1 MKPRPPA
8 PGPSSASAAP
18 ARLRPHLARLASFLI
33 VFAVGYSLGLL
44 SSSTR
49 PSPRPSQTT
58 IIRPHA
64 AHLTDASPAAASN
77 GTAGAAAVSS
87 SSYPPR
93 SPPHDLFRFKEECGE
108 PVPSD
113 AVVRTLLDK
122 LFDGESPYA
131 GFPPNHTAALLHPA
145 AARPRGW
152 GSTGAVFKELIE
164 AVRPEVIVELG
175 AFLGASALHMA
186 AVSRNLSLSPAI
198 LCVDDFRGWPA
209 FRDRFRRD
217 VPPQR
222 HGDALLLPQFMSN
235 VVAAAAADD
244 DDDDA
249 VTRPRVLPLPF
260 STASALRALCE
271 WGVYADLIE
280 VDAGHD
286 FHSAW
291 ADINL
296 AWAVL
301 RPGGVMF
308 GHDYF
313 TSADDRGVR
322 RAVTLFAR
330 VKGLTVRPHGQH
342 WVLSPKPP
350 RGGRGGDDARRRVRS
365 RVRIVLG
372 VGGTGVQHPTT
383 PHLDQKPTKKV
394 APPPPLFSSL
404 TALSSQ
410 PPLLLL

>member
-8 PGPSSASAAP
+8 GASSASAVP
-18 ARLRPHLARLASFLI
+18 SRIRPHLARLASFLI

-49 PSPRPSQTT
+49 PPSPKPSQTT
-58 IIRPHA
+58 IVRPHA
-64 AHLTDASPAAASN
+64 AHLADA
-77 GTAGAAAVSS
+77 SS
-87 SSYPPR
+87 SSTGAAVPTSYPR

-108 PVPSD
+108 PVPGA
-113 AVVRTLLDK
+113 AVVRTLLEK

-131 GFPPNHTAALLHPA
+131 GFPPPHTAALLHPA
-145 AARPRGW
+145 ASRPRGW
-152 GSTGAVFKELIE
+152 GSTGAVFAELIE
-164 AVRPEVIVELG
+164 AVRPQVIVELG

-186 AVSRNLSLSPAI
+186 AVSKNLSLSPAI
-198 LCVDDFRGWPA
+198 LCIDDFRGWPA
-209 FRDRFRRD
+209 FRERFRRD

-235 VVAAAAADD
+235 VVAAAGAGADA
-244 DDDDA
+244 DA
-249 VTRPRVLPLPF
+249 VLPLPF
-260 STASALRALCE
+260 STASALAALCE

-322 RAVTLFAR
+322 RAVTLFAK
-330 VKGLTVRPHGQH
+330 VKGLTVRPNGQH
-342 WVLSPKPP
+342 WVLSPKP
-350 RGGRGGDDARRRVRS
+350 RAHGDAR
-365 RVRIVLG
+365 
-372 VGGTGVQHPTT
+372 
-383 PHLDQKPTKKV
+383 
-394 APPPPLFSSL
+394 
-404 TALSSQ
+404 
-410 PPLLLL
+410 

>member
-1 MKPRPPA
+1 MKPRPPSA
-8 PGPSSASAAP
+8 PSSSTAP
-18 ARLRPHLARLASFLI
+18 ARLRPHLARLTSFLI

-49 PSPRPSQTT
+49 PSPKPSQTV
-58 IIRPHA
+58 IRPHA
-64 AHLTDASPAAASN
+64 AHFTAGSTAVPASN
-77 GTAGAAAVSS
+77 STGAAAAAAG
-87 SSYPPR
+87 SYPR
-93 SPPHDLFRFKEECGE
+93 SPPDDLFRFREECGE
-108 PVPSD
+108 PIPSD
-113 AVVRTLLDK
+113 AVLPALLEK

-131 GFPPNHTAALLHPA
+131 SFPPPHTAALLHPA

-152 GSTGAVFKELIE
+152 GSTGAVFAELIE
-164 AVRPEVIVELG
+164 SVRPDTIVELG

-186 AVSRNLSLSPAI
+186 AVAKNLSLSPAI
-198 LCVDDFRGWPA
+198 LCIDDFRGWPG

-217 VPPQR
+217 VPPPR
-222 HGDALLLPQFMSN
+222 HGDALLLPQFMAN
-235 VVAAAAADD
+235 VAVAGADAAA
-244 DDDDA
+244 
-249 VTRPRVLPLPF
+249 RVLPLPF
-260 STASALRALCE
+260 STASALTALCE

-322 RAVTLFAR
+322 RAVTLFAK

-342 WVLSPKPP
+342 WVLSTKPH
-350 RGGRGGDDARRRVRS
+350 GHDDGR
-365 RVRIVLG
+365 
-372 VGGTGVQHPTT
+372 
-383 PHLDQKPTKKV
+383 
-394 APPPPLFSSL
+394 
-404 TALSSQ
+404 
-410 PPLLLL
+410 

>member
-1 MKPRPPA
+1 MIYIYIYIYWLAKRLQGEQRESCCEVIMKPRPSPA
-8 PGPSSASAAP
+8 ASSGGVP
-18 ARLRPHLARLASFLI
+18 ARLRPHLTRLTVFLI
-33 VFAVGYSLGLL
+33 VFSAGYSVGIM
-44 SSSTR
+44 SSSIR
-49 PSPRPSQTT
+49 PPASKPSQTV
-58 IIRPHA
+58 IRPRA
-64 AHLTDASPAAASN
+64 AHLTGTASSTDVPASN
-77 GTAGAAAVSS
+77 GSAAAAAN
-87 SSYPPR
+87 YPR
-93 SPPHDLFRFKEECGE
+93 SPPHDLFRFREECGE
-108 PVPSD
+108 AIPSD

-122 LFDGESPYA
+122 LFDGESPYES
-131 GFPPNHTAALLHPA
+131 FPPPHTAALLHPA

-152 GSTGAVFKELIE
+152 GSTGAVFAELIE
-164 AVRPEVIVELG
+164 EVRPDVIVELG

-186 AVSRNLSLSPAI
+186 AVSKNLSLSPAI

-217 VPPQR
+217 VPPPR

-235 VVAAAAADD
+235 VAAAGAD
-244 DDDDA
+244 A
-249 VTRPRVLPLPF
+249 TARVLPLPF
-260 STASALRALCE
+260 STASALAALCH

-313 TSADDRGVR
+313 TAADDRGVR

-350 RGGRGGDDARRRVRS
+350 LRRDGR
-365 RVRIVLG
+365 
-372 VGGTGVQHPTT
+372 
-383 PHLDQKPTKKV
+383 
-394 APPPPLFSSL
+394 
-404 TALSSQ
+404 
-410 PPLLLL
+410 

>member
-8 PGPSSASAAP
+8 GPPSASAVP
-18 ARLRPHLARLASFLI
+18 ARLRPHLALLASFLI
-33 VFAVGYSLGLL
+33 VFAAGYSLGLL

-49 PSPRPSQTT
+49 PPSPSRPSQTT
-58 IIRPHA
+58 AIARPHA
-64 AHLTDASPAAASN
+64 AHLSAVPAAPD
-77 GTAGAAAVSS
+77 G
-87 SSYPPR
+87 SYAR

-108 PVPSD
+108 PVPGD

-131 GFPPNHTAALLHPA
+131 GFPPAHAAALLHPA

-152 GSTGAVFKELIE
+152 GSTGAVFAELIA
-164 AVRPEVIVELG
+164 AVRPAVILELG
-175 AFLGASALHMA
+175 AFLGASALHME
-186 AVSRNLSLSPAI
+186 AVSRNLSGLSPPPAI
-198 LCVDDFRGWPA
+198 LCVDDFRGWPG

-222 HGDALLLPQFMSN
+222 HGDALLLPQFMAN
-235 VVAAAAADD
+235 VAAAGE
-244 DDDDA
+244 DA
-249 VTRPRVLPLPF
+249 VARVLPLPF
-260 STASALRALCE
+260 STASALAALCD

-313 TSADDRGVR
+313 TAADDRGVR
-322 RAVTLFAR
+322 RAVTLFAK

-350 RGGRGGDDARRRVRS
+350 ARGDDDAR
-365 RVRIVLG
+365 
-372 VGGTGVQHPTT
+372 
-383 PHLDQKPTKKV
+383 
-394 APPPPLFSSL
+394 
-404 TALSSQ
+404 
-410 PPLLLL
+410 

>member
-1 MKPRPPA
+1 MKPRLPA
-8 PGPSSASAAP
+8 GASASASAAT

-49 PSPRPSQTT
+49 PSPRPPQTT
-58 IIRPHA
+58 IVRPHA
-64 AHLTDASPAAASN
+64 AHLTDSEPNATAAAAS
-77 GTAGAAAVSS
+77 
-87 SSYPPR
+87 YPR
-93 SPPHDLFRFKEECGE
+93 SPPHDLFRFREECGE
-108 PVPSD
+108 PLPSD
-113 AVVRTLLDK
+113 VVVPTLLEK

-131 GFPPNHTAALLHPA
+131 GFPAPHTAALLHPA
-145 AARPRGW
+145 RSRPRGW
-152 GSTGAVFKELIE
+152 GSTGAVFAELIE

-217 VPPQR
+217 VPPPR
-222 HGDALLLPQFMSN
+222 HGDALLLPQFMAN
-235 VVAAAAADD
+235 VAAAGADAA
-244 DDDDA
+244 A
-249 VTRPRVLPLPF
+249 RVLPLPF
-260 STASALRALCE
+260 STASALTALCG

-322 RAVTLFAR
+322 RAVTLFAK
-330 VKGLTVRPHGQH
+330 VKGLTIRPHGQH
-342 WVLSPKPP
+342 WVLSPKP
-350 RGGRGGDDARRRVRS
+350 RGHGSTAAR
-365 RVRIVLG
+365 
-372 VGGTGVQHPTT
+372 
-383 PHLDQKPTKKV
+383 
-394 APPPPLFSSL
+394 
-404 TALSSQ
+404 
-410 PPLLLL
+410 

>member
-1 MKPRPPA
+1 MNMKPRPPSA
-8 PGPSSASAAP
+8 TSSSAVP
-18 ARLRPHLARLASFLI
+18 ARLRPHLARLTSFLI
-33 VFAVGYSLGLL
+33 VFAVGYSLGIL

-49 PSPRPSQTT
+49 PSPKPSQTV
-58 IIRPHA
+58 IRPHA
-64 AHLTDASPAAASN
+64 AHLTASTTVSESNRTGAAAASY
-77 GTAGAAAVSS
+77 S
-87 SSYPPR
+87 R
-93 SPPHDLFRFKEECGE
+93 SPPHDLFRFREECGE
-108 PVPSD
+108 PIPSD
-113 AVVRTLLDK
+113 AILPTLLEK
-122 LFDGESPYA
+122 LFDGKSPYA
-131 GFPPNHTAALLHPA
+131 SFPPPHTEALLHPA

-152 GSTGAVFKELIE
+152 GSTGAVFAELIE
-164 AVRPEVIVELG
+164 SVRPDTIVELG

-186 AVSRNLSLSPAI
+186 AVSKNLSLSPAI
-198 LCVDDFRGWPA
+198 LCIDDFRGWPA
-209 FRDRFRRD
+209 FRERFRRD

-222 HGDALLLPQFMSN
+222 HGDALLLPQFMAN
-235 VVAAAAADD
+235 VAVAGR
-244 DDDDA
+244 DA
-249 VTRPRVLPLPF
+249 TERVLPLPF
-260 STASALRALCE
+260 STASALTALCE

-342 WVLSPKPP
+342 WVLSPKPH
-350 RGGRGGDDARRRVRS
+350 GHDDGR
-365 RVRIVLG
+365 
-372 VGGTGVQHPTT
+372 
-383 PHLDQKPTKKV
+383 
-394 APPPPLFSSL
+394 
-404 TALSSQ
+404 
-410 PPLLLL
+410 

>member
-1 MKPRPPA
+1 MKPRALPA
-8 PGPSSASAAP
+8 AGSFGVL
-18 ARLRPHLARLASFLI
+18 ARLRPHLPRVTAFLI
-33 VFAVGYSLGLL
+33 VFSVGYSLGIMS

-49 PSPRPSQTT
+49 PSTKPSQT

-64 AHLTDASPAAASN
+64 AHLTAGSGATTKTGGAASASN
-77 GTAGAAAVSS
+77 GSAG
-87 SSYPPR
+87 YPR
-93 SPPHDLFRFKEECGE
+93 SPPHDLFRFGDECAE
-108 PVPSD
+108 PVSSD
-113 AVVRTLLDK
+113 AVVQTLLDK

-131 GFPPNHTAALLHPA
+131 SFPPAHTAEMLHPA

-152 GSTGAVFKELIE
+152 GSTGAVFAELIE
-164 AVRPEVIVELG
+164 EVRPDTIVELG

-186 AVSRNLSLSPAI
+186 AVARNLSLSPTI

-217 VPPQR
+217 VPAQR
-222 HGDALLLPQFMSN
+222 HGDALLLPQFMAN
-235 VVAAAAADD
+235 VVAAGAAE
-244 DDDDA
+244 
-249 VTRPRVLPLPF
+249 TVLPLPF
-260 STASALRALCE
+260 STASALTALCQ

-313 TSADDRGVR
+313 TAADDRGVR

-342 WVLSPKPP
+342 WILSPKPH
-350 RGGRGGDDARRRVRS
+350 GDDR
-365 RVRIVLG
+365 
-372 VGGTGVQHPTT
+372 
-383 PHLDQKPTKKV
+383 
-394 APPPPLFSSL
+394 
-404 TALSSQ
+404 
-410 PPLLLL
+410 

>member
-1 MKPRPPA
+1 MKPRGLPA
-8 PGPSSASAAP
+8 AAAGVP
-18 ARLRPHLARLASFLI
+18 ARLRPHLPRVTAFLI
-33 VFAVGYSLGLL
+33 VFSVGYSLGIV

-49 PSPRPSQTT
+49 PSTPKPSQTV
-58 IIRPHA
+58 IRPHA
-64 AHLTDASPAAASN
+64 AHLTAASSSGVTASSN
-77 GTAGAAAVSS
+77 GTGTGAA
-87 SSYPPR
+87 YPR
-93 SPPHDLFRFKEECGE
+93 SPPHDLFRFGDKCGE
-108 PVPSD
+108 PVP
-113 AVVRTLLDK
+113 AVDVVKTLLDK

-131 GFPPNHTAALLHPA
+131 SFPPEHTAKLLHPA

-152 GSTGAVFKELIE
+152 GSTGAVFADLIE
-164 AVRPEVIVELG
+164 EVRPDVIVELG

-186 AVSRNLSLSPAI
+186 AVARNLSLSPAI

-209 FRDRFRRD
+209 FRGRFRRD
-217 VPPQR
+217 VPQQR
-222 HGDALLLPQFMSN
+222 HGDALLLPQFMAN
-235 VVAAAAADD
+235 VLAAGPEAAKA
-244 DDDDA
+244 
-249 VTRPRVLPLPF
+249 VLPLPF
-260 STASALRALCE
+260 STASTLGALCR

-313 TSADDRGVR
+313 TAADDRGVR

-342 WVLSPKPP
+342 WILSPKP
-350 RGGRGGDDARRRVRS
+350 RGDGR
-365 RVRIVLG
+365 
-372 VGGTGVQHPTT
+372 
-383 PHLDQKPTKKV
+383 
-394 APPPPLFSSL
+394 
-404 TALSSQ
+404 
-410 PPLLLL
+410 

>member
-1 MKPRPPA
+1 MKPRPSPA
-8 PGPSSASAAP
+8 AASSGGVP
-18 ARLRPHLARLASFLI
+18 ARLRPHLTRLTVFLI
-33 VFAVGYSLGLL
+33 VFSAGYSVGIM
-44 SSSTR
+44 SSSIR
-49 PSPRPSQTT
+49 PPASKPSQTV
-58 IIRPHA
+58 IRPRA
-64 AHLTDASPAAASN
+64 AHLTGTASSTDVPASN
-77 GTAGAAAVSS
+77 GSAAAAAN
-87 SSYPPR
+87 YPR
-93 SPPHDLFRFKEECGE
+93 SPPHDLFRFREECGE
-108 PVPSD
+108 AIPSD

-122 LFDGESPYA
+122 LFDGESPYES
-131 GFPPNHTAALLHPA
+131 FPPPHTAALLHPA

-152 GSTGAVFKELIE
+152 GSTGAVFAELIE
-164 AVRPEVIVELG
+164 EVRPDVIVELG

-186 AVSRNLSLSPAI
+186 AVSKNLSLSPAI

-217 VPPQR
+217 VPPPR

-235 VVAAAAADD
+235 VAAAGAD
-244 DDDDA
+244 A
-249 VTRPRVLPLPF
+249 
-260 STASALRALCE
+260 TAR
-271 WGVYADLIE
+271 

-313 TSADDRGVR
+313 TAADDRGVR

-350 RGGRGGDDARRRVRS
+350 LRRDGR
-365 RVRIVLG
+365 
-372 VGGTGVQHPTT
+372 
-383 PHLDQKPTKKV
+383 
-394 APPPPLFSSL
+394 
-404 TALSSQ
+404 
-410 PPLLLL
+410 